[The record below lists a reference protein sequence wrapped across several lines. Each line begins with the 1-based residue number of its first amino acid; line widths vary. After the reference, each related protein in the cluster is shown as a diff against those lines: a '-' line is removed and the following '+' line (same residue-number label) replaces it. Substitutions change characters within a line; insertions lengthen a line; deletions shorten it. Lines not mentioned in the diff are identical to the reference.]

1 MHACDQRLWSACAH
15 ACVCIVC
22 SLTTPALPCL
32 PLLLQQVGAVDPEY
46 DESDE

>member
-1 MHACDQRLWSACAH
+1 MVLPLTAH
-15 ACVCIVC
+15 A
-22 SLTTPALPCL
+22 LL